1 MSNTAAAV
9 QDYEKIQKSAVMEA
23 DEILF
28 KNIAQLI
35 EHRREVATRMISS
48 RGDDIYNELR
58 RIYEYN
64 EYVLKQL
71 LNL

>member
-23 DEILF
+23 DEVLF
-28 KNIAQLI
+28 KSIAQFI
-35 EHRREVATRMISS
+35 EQRKEVAIDMISC
-48 RGDDIYNELR
+48 RGDDLYDELQKV
-58 RIYEYN
+58 YEYN